1 MVGGERVQSPS
12 GHPLCTL
19 SPLLSPVSLAG
30 QGISRWKDSC
40 WDHPHLP
47 IAAAEVKDPL
57 HALASNRPSRNETVV
72 PP

>member
-12 GHPLCTL
+12 GHPLCSP
-19 SPLLSPVSLAG
+19 SPLLSPVSPMG

-47 IAAAEVKDPL
+47 IPAEVKDPL
-57 HALASNRPSRNETVV
+57 RALASHRPSQKETFV